1 MSEYKKTVIE
11 TNKRN
16 TYKSVR
22 IDRPMNL
29 SEKHLL
35 ICPN

>member
-1 MSEYKKTVIE
+1 MSEYKQTIIG

-16 TYKSVR
+16 AYKSVR
-22 IDRPMNL
+22 IDKPMNL

-35 ICPN
+35 ICPD